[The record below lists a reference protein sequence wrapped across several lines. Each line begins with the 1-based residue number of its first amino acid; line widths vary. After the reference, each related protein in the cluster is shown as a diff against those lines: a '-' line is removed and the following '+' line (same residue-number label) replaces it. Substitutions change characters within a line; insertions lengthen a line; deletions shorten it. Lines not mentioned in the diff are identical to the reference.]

1 MIIDGGKYII
11 GSFDY
16 RIQKITLAGWVAGY
30 LSDIEENLRLTDI
43 NGEVLDEDALSW
55 SLGAKYHITEY
66 AHIFAGYRQTDSDN
80 DYRDENVFSAGM
92 LYKF

>member
-1 MIIDGGKYII
+1 MDKLTI
-11 GSFDY
+11 
-16 RIQKITLAGWVAGY
+16 AGWVANY
-30 LSDIEENLRLTDI
+30 FSDIQESLKLTDI
-43 NGEVLDEDALSW
+43 DGAILEEDALSW
-55 SLGAKYHITEY
+55 SLGAKYHFTQY